1 MSDTLPSRLDLLR
14 FARRVVVQ
22 QATASL
28 RQIDGWIAEE
38 QRREAHRRRTAERE
52 QRRPEWLVQFRR
64 DGATIDSVHAGACWA
79 VPKGARCRPVSRA
92 QAVEAL
98 QNHVSACPACRPD
111 TVLGFPG

>member
-1 MSDTLPSRLDLLR
+1 M
-14 FARRVVVQ
+14 Q

-38 QRREAHRRRTAERE
+38 ERREAARRRTAERE
-52 QRRPEWLVQFRR
+52 QPPEWLVQFRH
-64 DGATIDSVHAGACWA
+64 DGATIDSVHSGGCWA
-79 VPKGARCRPVSRA
+79 VPKWARCRPVIRA